1 MWQVLR
7 DMVAQPPPPAVPAA
21 ADAAA
26 GTAPDPQP
34 AAKAPQPAAK
44 ARGTGPRRLR
54 GVMESA
60 DAVRAARLLRGTL
73 THERAGD
80 LLLLLHPY
88 RRRVLLP
95 AASDPRQG
103 LAGQAPARL
112 YDMVMR
118 QSAPVLLDV
127 FMPACRDH
135 VIDRLASVGAVEVP
149 PDDASL
155 ASVMDVV
162 DAMRTIARC
171 LRGAGRP
178 HLLAVANA
186 VELESRTLVANA
198 LRDVEANP
206 SPTHYVTVLSQAL
219 MRLEALRLVLESIG
233 AKPSV
238 LNGVA
243 YESRRVAR
251 RALRHAAETINAYV
265 DNRDLIR
272 LRNSLTVLAAIDN
285 LLVLALRI
293 LDALQDREEEP
304 TPFVKVSDEA
314 VLDDY
319 MDAATRLAQALVVLV
334 RETVTSVDFDT
345 LLFAALV
352 RKIKWLHRF
361 CTRLGHARRPPALD
375 ELADFLVLQSALLAR
390 RVGDA
395 LADSLLRHPPDRA
408 QAAVLVERAAE
419 IADLLPDMNRAHV
432 RDALLV
438 RLQAARE
445 TLESTLARVP
455 SPRTARGEGGAV
467 TGPGSQP

>member
-7 DMVAQPPPPAVPAA
+7 DMVAQPPPPASPA
-21 ADAAA
+21 DTDMAA
-26 GTAPDPQP
+26 GTT
-34 AAKAPQPAAK
+34 AAEGAAAK
-44 ARGTGPRRLR
+44 ARTSGPRRLR
-54 GVMESA
+54 GRTESA

-73 THERAGD
+73 TAERAGD
-80 LLLLLHPY
+80 LLALLHPY

-95 AASDPRQG
+95 AVDDPRRG
-103 LAGQAPARL
+103 LAGQSPARL
-112 YDMVMR
+112 YDITLR
-118 QSAPVLLDV
+118 QAAPVLLDV

-135 VIDRLASVGAVEVP
+135 VIDRLSSVGVADEP
-149 PDDASL
+149 GEDASL
-155 ASVMDVV
+155 PSVMDVV
-162 DAMRTIARC
+162 DAMRGIARC

-178 HLLAVANA
+178 HLLAVASA
-186 VELESRTLVANA
+186 VELESRTLVADA
-198 LRDVEANP
+198 LRSVEADP
-206 SPTHYVTVLSQAL
+206 SPTHYVAVLSQAL
-219 MRLEALRLVLESIG
+219 MRLEALRLALETMG
-233 AKPSV
+233 AKPAV
-238 LNGVA
+238 LNGLA

-272 LRNSLTVLAAIDN
+272 LRDSLTVLAAIDD

-319 MDAATRLAQALVVLV
+319 VDAAARLARALVVLV
-334 RETVTSVDFDT
+334 RETLTSADFDT

-375 ELADFLVLQSALLAR
+375 ELADFLVLQSAMLAR

-395 LADSLLRHPPDRA
+395 LADSLLSHPPDRA
-408 QAAVLVERAAE
+408 QAALLVERAAE

-445 TLESTLARVP
+445 TLESTLARSRP
-455 SPRTARGEGGAV
+455 PE
-467 TGPGSQP
+467 

>member
-7 DMVAQPPPPAVPAA
+7 DMAAPPPPPAVPAVA
-21 ADAAA
+21 PAGGTAAA
-26 GTAPDPQP
+26 VSEPGTAAKPRP
-34 AAKAPQPAAK
+34 AA
-44 ARGTGPRRLR
+44 PRRLR
-54 GVMESA
+54 GVTESA

-73 THERAGD
+73 TTERAGD
-80 LLLLLHPY
+80 LLVLLHPY

-95 AASDPRQG
+95 AVTDPRQG

-112 YDMVMR
+112 YDITLR

-135 VIDRLASVGAVEVP
+135 VIDRLSSVGAVEVP
-149 PDDASL
+149 EGDASL
-155 ASVMDVV
+155 PSVMDVV
-162 DAMRTIARC
+162 DAMRTIART

-178 HLLAVANA
+178 HLLAVATA
-186 VELESRTLVANA
+186 VELESRTLVTNA
-198 LRDVEANP
+198 LRRVEVDP
-206 SPTHYVTVLSQAL
+206 SPTHYVSVLSQAL
-219 MRLEALRLVLESIG
+219 MRLEALRLVLETLG
-233 AKPSV
+233 AKQGV
-238 LNGVA
+238 LAGVA

-251 RALRHAAETINAYV
+251 RALRHAADTINAYV

-272 LRNSLTVLAAIDN
+272 LRDSLTVLAAIDN

-319 MDAATRLAQALVVLV
+319 VDAASRLAQALVVLV
-334 RETVTSVDFDT
+334 RETLTSADFDT

-352 RKIKWLHRF
+352 RKIKWLYRF

-375 ELADFLVLQSALLAR
+375 ELADFLVLQSAMLAR

-395 LADSLLRHPPDRA
+395 LADSLLCHPPDRA
-408 QAAVLVERAAE
+408 LAGVLVDRAAE

-432 RDALLV
+432 REALVV
-438 RLQAARE
+438 RLRAVQD
-445 TLESTLARVP
+445 TLLATQP
-455 SPRTARGEGGAV
+455 P
-467 TGPGSQP
+467 SQPAALPPPGVHT